1 MSNFNYCPVV
11 CHFCGESNTKKM
23 EKIQKRALGFI
34 YEDCNSDYDTLL
46 LKSGLP
52 SLKIRRLRMKA
63 IEIFKILHRQLPAYL
78 NDIVSFKHISYSFRR
93 QQTVE
98 IPQVRTTNF
107 GLHEQH
113 SVRYGG
119 ATLWNELPD
128 AIRAQTNLNQFKSL
142 INNWNGNSCR
152 CGSCRSYYF
161 HASFYVE
168 CFQICLAFSLA
179 LFIFI
184 FALYVLI
191 SQFLLLLICCMQFC
205 FPYAMLIYVCA
216 SC

>member
-1 MSNFNYCPVV
+1 M
-11 CHFCGESNTKKM
+11 
-23 EKIQKRALGFI
+23 
-34 YEDCNSDYDTLL
+34 
-46 LKSGLP
+46 
-52 SLKIRRLRMKA
+52 
-63 IEIFKILHRQLPAYL
+63 FKILHKQSPAYL
-78 NDIVSFKHISYSFRR
+78 NDIVSFNHISYSFRR

-107 GLHEQH
+107 GLH
-113 SVRYGG
+113 SLRYAG
-119 ATLWNELPD
+119 ATLWIELPD
-128 AIRAQTNLNQFKSL
+128 SIRAQTNLNQFKSL

-184 FALYVLI
+184 CALYVLI
-191 SQFLLLLICCMQFC
+191 SKNF
-205 FPYAMLIYVCA
+205 
-216 SC
+216 